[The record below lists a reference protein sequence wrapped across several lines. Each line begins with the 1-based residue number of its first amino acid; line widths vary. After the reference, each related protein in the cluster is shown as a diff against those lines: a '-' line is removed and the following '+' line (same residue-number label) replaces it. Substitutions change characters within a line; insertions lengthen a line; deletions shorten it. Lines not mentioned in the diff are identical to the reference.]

1 MDYTI
6 ETLKEEFNNIT
17 LMRLFEI
24 EVLDQDNNEDHII
37 FDIELRKNTLFA
49 LHIPLTKKQDKSK
62 KIAFEKI
69 VLDSVFSLD
78 EHLQSLHDNCINAII
93 ESDYYTL
100 A

>member
-1 MDYTI
+1 MRYTI
-6 ETLKEEFNNIT
+6 NELKNEFNNIT

-24 EVLDQDNNEDHII
+24 EVLDKDNNTDYLT
-37 FDIELRKNTLFA
+37 FDIELRKNTLYA
-49 LHIPLTKKQDKSK
+49 SHIPLTKKQDKSK
-62 KIAFEKI
+62 KIAYEKI

-78 EHLQSLHDNCINAII
+78 EHLQSLHENCINAII